1 MTWFKRV
8 LVTSAI
14 MVPLSA
20 WAFGPRPV
28 SDRDAEEIAE
38 HLASKLDLDDAVAAE
53 VAERMMASR
62 EEGEALKERA
72 REEANLLRSAIE
84 DGDEKAMRAS
94 MKELERIKKE
104 RAAEAAKKAKEAS
117 DEAAAELDSSILQS
131 NPLLDPTKLGAG
143 SSFAV
148 KRRWDD
154 DVVFK
159 NQSREPKKEG
169 KRFIN
174 DTVRNDFHKRFLS
187 KYVK

>member
-20 WAFGPRPV
+20 WAFGPRPI
-28 SDRDAEEIAE
+28 SDRDADEIAE
-38 HLASKLDLDDAVAAE
+38 HLASKLDLDEAVAAE

-104 RAAEAAKKAKEAS
+104 GESIREEMHDDLASMLTIEERAKMALMHMERMHRQGEMMRRMKEH
-117 DEAAAELDSSILQS
+117 
-131 NPLLDPTKLGAG
+131 
-143 SSFAV
+143 
-148 KRRWDD
+148 RRPE
-154 DVVFK
+154 
-159 NQSREPKKEG
+159 RG
-169 KRFIN
+169 
-174 DTVRNDFHKRFLS
+174 L
-187 KYVK
+187 